1 MKFDEIAY
9 QRPDIKEVA
18 AQFDILLGKLDGA
31 KTNPELD
38 SAMEAVNQLRS
49 EFESMGAIVYI
60 RHTVDTADQFYK
72 KEQDY
77 FDQTGP
83 HYGNLVTKYYKA
95 LIKSRHRPYLEKKWG
110 KQLFV
115 LAELA
120 EKTFKPEIIE
130 DLQQENKLS
139 TEYTQLLA
147 SAKILFE
154 GQERTLSQMVPFII
168 SPDRAMRKKAAQ
180 AKYGFFV
187 QNETK
192 LDEIYDNLV
201 KIRVAIARKLGFKD
215 FVELGYA
222 RMCRSDYNADMVAN
236 FREQVKEYIV
246 PIASKLR
253 QAQRLRLGL
262 DALKYYDEPL
272 SFTDGNATPKGP
284 PEWIID
290 NGKKMYSEL
299 SPETKEFFDFMV
311 DRGLLDLLSKKDKAG
326 GGYCTYLSKYKY
338 PYIFANFNGT
348 AGDINVL
355 THEAGHAF
363 QAYRTKD
370 LIVPEYHSPTA
381 EACEIHSMSME
392 FFTWPWMELFF
403 KEDIKKYKF
412 SHLGNALLFMPY
424 GVAVD
429 EFQHYVY
436 SNPGDSPA
444 QRKAAWRRIEK
455 KYLPH
460 RDYEDNAYLENGGFW
475 HQQMHIFGMPFYY
488 IDYTLAQMCA
498 FQFWKKSLEAG
509 NSAWTDYLKLCAAG
523 GSKSFLELVKLANL
537 ISPFEDGCVK
547 SVIGLI
553 ESRLDDLNP
562 GKHGSASLTILS
574 LPKY

>member
-1 MKFDEIAY
+1 MNFSEIVY
-9 QRPDIKEVA
+9 QRPDIKQVET
-18 AQFDILLGKLDGA
+18 QFNVLLDKFASA
-31 KTNPELD
+31 KTNEELD
-38 SAMEAVNQLRS
+38 LVMEAVNRLRS
-49 EFESMGAIVYI
+49 EFESMASVTYI
-60 RHTVDTADQFYK
+60 RHSVDTADQTYK
-72 KEQDY
+72 AEQDY

-95 LIKSRHRPYLEKKWG
+95 LIKSKHRPYLEKKWG

-115 LAELA
+115 LAEMA

-139 TEYTQLLA
+139 TQYTELLA

-154 GQERTLSQMVPFII
+154 GQERTLSQMTPFII
-168 SPDRAMRKKAAQ
+168 SPDRAMRKKASQ
-180 AKYGFFV
+180 AKYSFFI
-187 QNETK
+187 QHEAR
-192 LDEIYDNLV
+192 LDDIYDRLV
-201 KIRVAIARKLGFKD
+201 KTRVTIAHKLGFKD
-215 FVELGYA
+215 FIELGYA
-222 RMCRSDYNADMVAN
+222 RMCRSDYNPDMVSR
-236 FREQVKEYIV
+236 FRNQVKDHIV
-246 PIASKLR
+246 PIATKLR
-253 QAQRLRLGL
+253 EAQRLRLGL
-262 DALKYYDEPL
+262 DSLKYYDEPL

-290 NGKKMYSEL
+290 NGRKMYSEL

-311 DRGLLDLLSKKDKAG
+311 NHGLMDLLSKKNKAG
-326 GGYCTYLSKYKY
+326 GGYCTYLSKYKF

-348 AGDINVL
+348 AGDIAVL

-370 LIVPEYHSPTA
+370 FIIPEYNSPTA

-403 KEDIKKYKF
+403 KEDIKKYKL
-412 SHLGNALLFMPY
+412 SHLGNALLFIPY
-424 GVAVD
+424 GVTVD

-460 RDYEDNAYLENGGFW
+460 RDYEGNAYLKNGGYW

-509 NSAWTDYLKLCAAG
+509 NTAWADYLKLCAAG
-523 GSKSFLELVKLANL
+523 GSKPFLELVKLANL
-537 ISPFEDGCVK
+537 TSPFENNCVK

-553 ESRLDDLNP
+553 ESRLNEL
-562 GKHGSASLTILS
+562 KA
-574 LPKY
+574 